1 MTLETLLD
9 WLTVENLR
17 EIIQEYRSF
26 GPIIGFLLPILEAF
40 LPFLPLVAFVV
51 ANANAYGVLFGILLS
66 WAGTVTG
73 AMLVFLLIRRFGDRK
88 FLAFLR
94 NQKQVNKLTN
104 WVERHG
110 FGPLFLLLC
119 FPFTPSA
126 VVNVVAGLSR
136 ISIMQYMLAVI
147 TGKLV
152 MISTISFIGADL
164 VSLIREPVKTA
175 IVLGVIVVLWI
186 VGKRVEARINK
197 KMERDIM
204 IHDTQNH
211 KRSSA
216 GNERLENEWNRGKKK
231 ASNGSKH

>member
-1 MTLETLLD
+1 METLLD

-26 GPIIGFLLPILEAF
+26 GPIIGFILPILEAF

-51 ANANAYGVLFGILLS
+51 ANANAYGILFGILLS
-66 WAGTVTG
+66 WAGAVTG
-73 AMLVFLLIRRFGDRK
+73 ALLVFLLIRKYGDRK

-94 NQKQVNKLTN
+94 NQKQINKLTN

-204 IHDTQNH
+204 IHDTQNR

>member
-1 MTLETLLD
+1 MALETVEA

-17 EIIQEYRSF
+17 EIIGEYRSF
-26 GPIIGFLLPILEAF
+26 GPLLGILLPILEAF
-40 LPFLPLVAFVV
+40 LPFLPLVVFVV
-51 ANANAYGVLFGILLS
+51 ANANAYGLFLGILLS
-66 WAGTVTG
+66 WVGATVG
-73 AMLVFLLIRRFGDRK
+73 ALLVFLLIRRFGDKR

-94 NQKQVNKLTN
+94 NQKQINKLTK

-136 ISIMQYMLAVI
+136 ISIFQYMLAVV

-164 VSLIREPVKTA
+164 VSLIREPVKTG
-175 IVLGVIVVLWI
+175 IVLGVIVILWI

-197 KMERDIM
+197 KMERDNIV
-204 IHDTQNH
+204 HEKQNSNDTSV
-211 KRSSA
+211 KF
-216 GNERLENEWNRGKKK
+216 ERLENRWNHGKKK